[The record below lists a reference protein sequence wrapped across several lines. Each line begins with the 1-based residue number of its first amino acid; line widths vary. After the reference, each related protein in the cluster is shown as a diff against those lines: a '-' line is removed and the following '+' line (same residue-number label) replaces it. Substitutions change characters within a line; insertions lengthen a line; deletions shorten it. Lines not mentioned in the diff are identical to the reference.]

1 MLDIILD
8 IMGAVLFLGQ
18 GIYFLLFAGNW
29 MSGADQTDT
38 PHESRMETRRL

>member
-8 IMGAVLFLGQ
+8 LMGAVLFLGQ

-29 MSGADQTDT
+29 MPGADRADDARGSGAGARQ
-38 PHESRMETRRL
+38 L